1 MRKIIELSLLS
12 LLLVGCASDEDKMPE
27 VIQVKKITPYHK
39 VSGEDT
45 VESVAKQYNMTRAEL
60 IKLNNL
66 EPPYN
71 LYEGQRLIIKPKVS
85 SDENNENQAQDTDTK
100 SLDATETTSEAKQNE
115 LDTIITNDYEWPIAN
130 CKNRI
135 SQHFDGEGGI
145 IIDASVGTPVKSIAD
160 GNVVI
165 SGIPSGEAAAYGIT
179 VVIKHSSKK
188 TMSIYSNLK
197 EANVN
202 VGQKIKKGTII
213 GKVGKTGSIATKP
226 QLYFEINELAN
237 GSRHAVDP
245 EKIIME

>member
-1 MRKIIELSLLS
+1 MIKIIELSLLS
-12 LLLVGCASDEDKMPE
+12 LLLVGCASDGDKLPE
-27 VIQVKKITPYHK
+27 VVQVKKITPYHR

-45 VESVAKQYNMTRAEL
+45 VESVAKQYNMTRSEL

-66 EPPYN
+66 EQPYN
-71 LYEGQRLIIKPKVS
+71 LYEGQRLIIKPRISDNDDKPIQIQETDDQSVVS
-85 SDENNENQAQDTDTK
+85 IESTNEA
-100 SLDATETTSEAKQNE
+100 EQNPPLPE
-115 LDTIITNDYEWPIAN
+115 ITHDYEWPIAN

-197 EANVN
+197 EANVS
-202 VGQKIKKGTII
+202 VGQKITKGTII

-245 EKIIME
+245 EKIITE